1 MRAQEAVEH
10 RVSCGARRYPRSMD
24 ETITPVELSR
34 ELGMDRKGRQIRG
47 FLRNPTDGGGPFEG
61 HEIGTEWHLTPEQ
74 ADRIRKHFW
83 KG

>member
-1 MRAQEAVEH
+1 
-10 RVSCGARRYPRSMD
+10 MD

-34 ELGMDRKGRQIRG
+34 ELGMDRKGKQIRG

-74 ADRIRKHFW
+74 ADRIRRHFR
-83 KG
+83 KQPTTE